1 MADDKE
7 RWINFLALTT
17 VVIALGA
24 TMSTLS
30 VGKFSNRGILRQTLA
45 SNQWA
50 YYQAKSIKS
59 YLQELQ
65 KEKLETELKLVPE
78 TNTPVRQ
85 DYEQR
90 IEKYSEKIK
99 RYDREK
105 ADIMKQAQDLERQRD
120 EAMIISQHFG
130 MAVIFLQLAILM
142 SSIATVMKRKTLWVF
157 GLILGLVG
165 FPYFANGYLGFIQSL
180 GCMDYFQ
187 KGYSGT
193 ISH

>member
-59 YLQELQ
+59 YLYELQ

-85 DYEQR
+85 DYEKR

-105 ADIMKQAQDLERQRD
+105 ADIMKQAQNLERQRD
-120 EAMIISQHFG
+120 DAMITSQHFG

-142 SSIATVMKRKTLWVF
+142 SSIATVMKKKTLWIF
-157 GLILGLVG
+157 GLLLGVVG
-165 FPYFANGYLGFIQSL
+165 FLYFANGYLGFI
-180 GCMDYFQ
+180 
-187 KGYSGT
+187 
-193 ISH
+193 

>member
-59 YLQELQ
+59 YL
-65 KEKLETELKLVPE
+65 
-78 TNTPVRQ
+78 
-85 DYEQR
+85 
-90 IEKYSEKIK
+90 
-99 RYDREK
+99 
-105 ADIMKQAQDLERQRD
+105 
-120 EAMIISQHFG
+120 
-130 MAVIFLQLAILM
+130 
-142 SSIATVMKRKTLWVF
+142 
-157 GLILGLVG
+157 
-165 FPYFANGYLGFIQSL
+165 
-180 GCMDYFQ
+180 
-187 KGYSGT
+187 
-193 ISH
+193 